1 MNRPRTLFLL
11 ATVALTAAMAAVPS
25 RAHQSSTPKG
35 DPREAVALTPSET
48 RTLLAGMR
56 TYLETIQEI
65 IEAAAESKIA
75 RVSAIASKSG
85 SKLLQTTSPMTA
97 LQVPLGFTAMSLDT
111 HDKFDQLAKKAE
123 QGSSRTEILADLG
136 AIMSN
141 CVSCHASYRL
151 VPAGRHSN

>member
-11 ATVALTAAMAAVPS
+11 ATIALTATMAAVPVI
-25 RAHQSSTPKG
+25 AQQSSTTKR
-35 DPREAVALTPSET
+35 DPREAVALTPSEMG
-48 RTLLAGMR
+48 TLLAGMR
-56 TYLETIQEI
+56 TYLEAIQEI
-65 IEAAAESKIA
+65 IEVTAESKIA
-75 RVSAIASKSG
+75 RVPAIASKAG

-97 LQVPLGFTAMSLDT
+97 LKVPLGFTAMSLDT

-151 VPAGRHSN
+151 VAAGRHSN

>member
-11 ATVALTAAMAAVPS
+11 VTMVLIATMAAVP
-25 RAHQSSTPKG
+25 AIAEQSSKTKA
-35 DPREAVALTPSET
+35 DPRQVVALTPSEM

-56 TYLETIQEI
+56 TYLEAIQEI
-65 IEAAAESKIA
+65 IEVIAESKIA
-75 RVSAIASKSG
+75 RVAAIASKAG

-97 LQVPLGFTAMSLDT
+97 LEVPLGFTAMSLDT

-123 QGSSRTEILADLG
+123 QGASRTEILADLG

-151 VPAGRHSN
+151 VTAGRHSN

>member
-1 MNRPRTLFLL
+1 MAL
-11 ATVALTAAMAAVPS
+11 AAKIAAVP
-25 RAHQSSTPKG
+25 AIAEQSSKTKG
-35 DPREAVALTPSET
+35 DPREAVALAPSET
-48 RTLLAGMR
+48 RTMLAGMR

-65 IEAAAESKIA
+65 IEAVSESKIA
-75 RVSAIASKSG
+75 RVRVSAIASKAG

-97 LQVPLGFTAMSLDT
+97 LEVPLGFTAMSLDT

-123 QGSSRTEILADLG
+123 QGVSRTEILADLG

-151 VPAGRHSN
+151 VAAGRRSN